1 MQISKIERQKKRLD
15 RYSLYIDEQFA
26 LGVHEAVL
34 IKCGIHKGMTLTPE
48 KLKTIQIAE
57 YQEGLYQKALN
68 YLSYGLRTA
77 KEIHDYLMKQF
88 EKKNKADSEDQENK
102 AADAKDYP
110 LEDIASE
117 DFIQPI
123 MQQLMDQNLINDR
136 YYAEAYARTQAD
148 IYAKGPD
155 KIRYDLLKKGID
167 PHIVEDAMEEYQPA
181 MIQDNLSKLADKFVA
196 SHQKLSQKMLLIK
209 LGQHLITKGYAT
221 DQVRDFLQGYSI
233 EPDLDQEWDLLVKE
247 GQKAL
252 DKRSRKYSGY
262 ELKQRL
268 YSDLVGKGF
277 AYDQVQSW
285 LDQVKEES
293 HD

>member
-1 MQISKIERQKKRLD
+1 MQISKIERQKKRPD

-48 KLKTIQIAE
+48 KLKTIQMAE

-88 EKKNKADSEDQENK
+88 EKKSKAETEDHDNRE
-102 AADAKDYP
+102 ADTKEYP
-110 LEDIASE
+110 LEEIAPE

-123 MQQLMDQNLINDR
+123 LQQLKDQNLINDR

-148 IYAKGPD
+148 LYAKGPD

-167 PHIVEDAMEEYQPA
+167 PHIVADAMEEYQPA

-196 SHQKLSQKMLLIK
+196 SHQKLSHQMLLIK
-209 LGQHLITKGYAT
+209 LGQHLMTKGYAI

-247 GQKAL
+247 GQKSL
-252 DKRSRKYSGY
+252 QKRSRKYSGY
-262 ELKQRL
+262 DLKQRV
-268 YSDLVGKGF
+268 YMDLVSKGF
-277 AYDQVQSW
+277 AYDQVQTW
-285 LDQVKEES
+285 LDKVKE
-293 HD
+293 DLND

>member
-1 MQISKIERQKKRLD
+1 MQISKIERQKKRPD